1 MSTEDL
7 TYIQETIKA
16 ASKDKFKYGV
26 AITYVIVWSLFNW
39 DLIYFMLFDNST
51 AELKIQCIKEQYLN
65 YGYGCTLWYFLR
77 NISIAAFLTF
87 IFPAVQIGLNYLSRG
102 IYQIDAET
110 EEIKLGAKLFE
121 ENKQLKSDL
130 AEKIIIEKEFD
141 DAKEG
146 IQRTTDSL
154 NAKINEVEEY
164 KKKIDSENEK
174 LKKELD
180 ELKEEKIQK
189 KLEEF
194 RKNNH
199 IPPTG
204 DAPKK

>member
-65 YGYGCTLWYFLR
+65 YGYGCTLWFFIR
-77 NISIAAFLTF
+77 NLSIAAFLTF
-87 IFPAVQIGLNYLSRG
+87 VFPAVQIGLNYASRS
-102 IYQIDAET
+102 IYKIDAET

-146 IQRTTDSL
+146 IQRAMDSL
-154 NAKINEVEEY
+154 EKKFKDVEELEKKIN
-164 KKKIDSENEK
+164 SENEK

-180 ELKEEKIQK
+180 ELKEEKIQN
-189 KLEEF
+189 KLSQF
-194 RKNNH
+194 GNH
-199 IPPTG
+199 IPRSG